1 MACKGFSTDS
11 LKSTSVSSVLFP
23 DSICFWTSAEYQVVN
38 ISALYEGY
46 MLMAIL
52 KIVLRKCYRNS
63 FRKMSQMIRN
73 KDMRWTK
80 IWALLLVCVIQADAK
95 LKWRFFK
102 VNKFRG
108 FYFRGSF
115 FAKFFKSRK
124 SRKLSL
130 ANIRD
135 NKEHHL
141 ARQYNFARISVHKDD
156 IYN

>member
-1 MACKGFSTDS
+1 
-11 LKSTSVSSVLFP
+11 
-23 DSICFWTSAEYQVVN
+23 
-38 ISALYEGY
+38 
-46 MLMAIL
+46 
-52 KIVLRKCYRNS
+52 
-63 FRKMSQMIRN
+63 MSQMMRN

-108 FYFRGSF
+108 FYFRESF
-115 FAKFFKSRK
+115 FKKFFKSRK

-135 NKEHHL
+135 NREHHL
-141 ARQYNFARISVHKDD
+141 ARQYNFARISVHKDEYIISFFLLKTACIQFKLSNHHTMSFHCTSGFLFWALCNQTAPIGKHNLNTSVFLVD
-156 IYN
+156 YLSCRHCPW